1 MDTVH
6 DIGGRQG
13 FGRVRW
19 QNDHDDEAFHAEW
32 QARAFAMCMCM
43 FAGWRGN
50 PEVWTIDWFRHVRER
65 IDPIDYL
72 TRNYYD
78 QWVQS
83 LAATLID
90 NGTIRLEELVP
101 GSVTHK
107 TSAMADKGSR
117 KHGSPA
123 AISATDRNEFTAA
136 EPAFSVGQKVRTKI
150 SITAFHT
157 RLPAYVRG
165 RIGVI
170 EAYHGS
176 QPLADASA
184 RGAIKPEPLYTIA
197 FEAAELWPEAQAR
210 RERVFVD
217 VWESYLEPAS
227 RCA

>member
-13 FGRVRW
+13 FGRVRC
-19 QNDHDDEAFHAEW
+19 QNDHDDEAFHEEW
-32 QARAFAMCMCM
+32 EARAFAMCMCM

-50 PEVWTIDWFRHVRER
+50 PEVWTLDWFRHVRER

-90 NGTIRLEELVP
+90 NGTIRLEELLP
-101 GSVTHK
+101 GSATCE
-107 TSAMADKGSR
+107 TPAMADVSTQKSGRTAEKSL
-117 KHGSPA
+117 
-123 AISATDRNEFTAA
+123 TDRND
-136 EPAFSVGQKVRTKI
+136 EPAFSVGQKVRTKM
-150 SITAFHT
+150 SIAAFHT

-165 RIGVI
+165 RVGVI
-170 EAYHGS
+170 EDHHGS

-184 RGAIKPEPLYTIA
+184 RGVIKPEPLYTVA
-197 FEAAELWPEAQAR
+197 FEAADLWPEAQASQD
-210 RERVFVD
+210 RVFVD
-217 VWESYLEPAS
+217 AWESYLEPA
-227 RCA
+227 

>member
-1 MDTVH
+1 MDTMH

-13 FGRVRW
+13 FGPVRW
-19 QNDHDDEAFHAEW
+19 QNDHDEKAFHEEW
-32 QARAFAMCMCM
+32 QARAWAMCMCM

-50 PEVWTIDWFRHVRER
+50 PKVWTLDWFRHVRER

-83 LAATLID
+83 LAAILID
-90 NGTIRLEELVP
+90 NGTIRLEELLP
-101 GSVTHK
+101 GS
-107 TSAMADKGSR
+107 
-117 KHGSPA
+117 A
-123 AISATDRNEFTAA
+123 AIDDESTRKSTAEKSLTDSNEFAGG

-150 SITAFHT
+150 SIVALHT

-170 EAYHGS
+170 ESYHGY

-184 RGAIKPEPLYTIA
+184 RGVIKPESLYTIA
-197 FEAAELWPEAQAR
+197 FAATDLWPEAQAG

-217 VWESYLEPAS
+217 AWESYLEPA
-227 RCA
+227 

>member
-13 FGRVRW
+13 FGPVHW
-19 QNDHDDEAFHAEW
+19 PHDHDEEAVHAEW
-32 QARAFAMCMCM
+32 QARAWALCMCM
-43 FAGWRGN
+43 FAVWRGN
-50 PEVWTIDWFRHVRER
+50 PQVWTLDWFRHVRER

-78 QWVQS
+78 QWVQT

-90 NGTIRLEELVP
+90 NGTIRLEELLAGLRP
-101 GSVTHK
+101 RE
-107 TSAMADKGSR
+107 TSAIAEGST
-117 KHGSPA
+117 KSGGTAEKSL
-123 AISATDRNEFTAA
+123 TDRNEFTGS
-136 EPAFSVGQKVRTKI
+136 EPAFSAGQKVRTKM
-150 SITAFHT
+150 STAAFHT

-165 RIGVI
+165 RVGVI
-170 EAYHGS
+170 ENHHGS

-184 RGAIKPEPLYTIA
+184 RGVIKPEPLYTVA

-217 VWESYLEPAS
+217 AWESYLEPA
-227 RCA
+227 

>member
-19 QNDHDDEAFHAEW
+19 QNDHDDEAFHEEW
-32 QARAFAMCMCM
+32 EARAFAMCMCM

-50 PEVWTIDWFRHVRER
+50 PEVWTLDWFRHVRER

-72 TRNYYD
+72 MRNYYD

-90 NGTIRLEELVP
+90 NGTIRLEELSA
-101 GSVTHK
+101 GSRTGE
-107 TSAMADKGSR
+107 TSA
-117 KHGSPA
+117 A
-123 AISATDRNEFTAA
+123 AEESTKSGGTAEKSLTDRDEFTGG
-136 EPAFSVGQKVRTKI
+136 EPAFSVGQRVRTKM

-170 EAYHGS
+170 EDYHGF

-184 RGAIKPEPLYTIA
+184 RGVIKLEPLYTIA
-197 FEAAELWPEAQAR
+197 FEVASLWPEAQAR
-210 RERVFVD
+210 HERVFVD
-217 VWESYLEPAS
+217 AWESYLEPT
-227 RCA
+227 

>member
-13 FGRVRW
+13 FGPVRW
-19 QNDHDDEAFHAEW
+19 QNDHDEEAFHEEW
-32 QARAFAMCMCM
+32 EARAWAMCMCM
-43 FAGWRGN
+43 FAGWRGK
-50 PEVWTIDWFRHVRER
+50 PEVWTPDWARHVRER

-78 QWVQS
+78 LWVQS

-90 NGTIRLEELVP
+90 RGTIRLEELAP
-101 GSVTHK
+101 GTA
-107 TSAMADKGSR
+107 TRETPATADESTRKSGSTAE
-117 KHGSPA
+117 K
-123 AISATDRNEFTAA
+123 SATDRNGG
-136 EPAFSVGQKVRTKI
+136 EPAFSVGERVRAKM

-165 RIGVI
+165 RVGVI
-170 EAYHGS
+170 EDYHGS

-184 RGAIKPEPLYTIA
+184 RGVIKQEPLYTIA
-197 FEAAELWPEAQAR
+197 FEAASLWPEAQAH

-217 VWESYLEPAS
+217 AWESYLEPA
-227 RCA
+227 

>member
-13 FGRVRW
+13 FGPVRW
-19 QNDHDDEAFHAEW
+19 QNDHDEEAFHEEW
-32 QARAFAMCMCM
+32 EARAWAMCMCM
-43 FAGWRGN
+43 FAGWRGT
-50 PEVWTIDWFRHVRER
+50 PEVWTPDWARHVRER

-78 QWVQS
+78 LWVQS

-90 NGTIRLEELVP
+90 RGTIRLEELAP
-101 GSVTHK
+101 GTATRETRATTDESNRK
-107 TSAMADKGSR
+107 SGSTAE
-117 KHGSPA
+117 K
-123 AISATDRNEFTAA
+123 SATDRNGG
-136 EPAFSVGQKVRTKI
+136 EPAFSVGERVRAKM

-165 RIGVI
+165 RVGVI
-170 EAYHGS
+170 EDYHGS

-184 RGAIKPEPLYTIA
+184 RGVIKQEPLYTIA
-197 FEAAELWPEAQAR
+197 FEAASIWPEAQAH

-217 VWESYLEPAS
+217 AWESYLEPA
-227 RCA
+227 

>member
-13 FGRVRW
+13 FGPVHW
-19 QNDHDDEAFHAEW
+19 QHDHDEEAFHEEW
-32 QARAFAMCMCM
+32 QARAWAMCMCM
-43 FAGWRGN
+43 FAVWRGN
-50 PEVWTIDWFRHVRER
+50 PEVWTLDWFRHVRER

-83 LAATLID
+83 VAATLID
-90 NGTIRLEELVP
+90 NGTIRLEELLA
-101 GSVTHK
+101 GSRTRE
-107 TSAMADKGSR
+107 TSAIAEESTKSGGTAEKSL
-117 KHGSPA
+117 
-123 AISATDRNEFTAA
+123 TDRNEFTGS
-136 EPAFSVGQKVRTKI
+136 EPAFSVGQKVRTKM
-150 SITAFHT
+150 SIAAFHT

-165 RIGVI
+165 RVGVI
-170 EAYHGS
+170 DNYHGS

-184 RGAIKPEPLYTIA
+184 RGVIKPEPLYTVA

-217 VWESYLEPAS
+217 AWESYLEPA
-227 RCA
+227 

>member
-19 QNDHDDEAFHAEW
+19 QNDHDDEAFHEEW
-32 QARAFAMCMCM
+32 EARAFAMCLCM
-43 FAGWRGN
+43 FAAWRGN
-50 PEVWTIDWFRHVRER
+50 PEVWTLDWFRHVRER

-90 NGTIRLEELVP
+90 NGTIRLEELLA
-101 GSVTHK
+101 GSRPRE
-107 TSAMADKGSR
+107 TSAIAEESTKSGGTAEKSL
-117 KHGSPA
+117 
-123 AISATDRNEFTAA
+123 TDRNEFTGS
-136 EPAFSVGQKVRTKI
+136 EPAFSVGQKVRTKM
-150 SITAFHT
+150 STAAFHT

-165 RIGVI
+165 RVGVI
-170 EAYHGS
+170 ENHHGS

-184 RGAIKPEPLYTIA
+184 RGVIKPEPLYTVA
-197 FEAAELWPEAQAR
+197 FETTDLWPEEQASR
-210 RERVFVD
+210 DRVFVD
-217 VWESYLEPAS
+217 AWESYLEPA
-227 RCA
+227 

>member
-13 FGRVRW
+13 FGPVRW
-19 QNDHDDEAFHAEW
+19 QHDHDEKAFHEEW
-32 QARAFAMCMCM
+32 QARAWAMCMCM
-43 FAGWRGN
+43 FAAWRGN
-50 PEVWTIDWFRHVRER
+50 PEVWTLDWFRHVRER

-78 QWVQS
+78 QWVQT

-90 NGTIRLEELVP
+90 NGTIRLEELLA
-101 GSVTHK
+101 GSRPRE
-107 TSAMADKGSR
+107 TSAIAEESTKSGGTAEKSL
-117 KHGSPA
+117 
-123 AISATDRNEFTAA
+123 TDRND
-136 EPAFSVGQKVRTKI
+136 EPAFSVGQRVRTKT

-165 RIGVI
+165 RVGVI
-170 EAYHGS
+170 EDCHGS

-184 RGAIKPEPLYTIA
+184 RGVIKLEPLYTIA
-197 FEAAELWPEAQAR
+197 FEAASLWPEAQAR

-217 VWESYLEPAS
+217 AWESYLEPA
-227 RCA
+227 